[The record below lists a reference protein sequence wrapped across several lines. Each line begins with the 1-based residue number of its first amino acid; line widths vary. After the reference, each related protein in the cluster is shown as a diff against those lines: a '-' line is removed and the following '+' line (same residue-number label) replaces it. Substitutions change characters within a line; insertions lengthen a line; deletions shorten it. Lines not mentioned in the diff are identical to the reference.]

1 MTVITDPRLT
11 QAKQLIQQKRRDQA
25 RELLTSYLKANPNDT
40 NALYLLAFTA
50 HSPEEAKKA
59 LRKALDAN
67 PLNYQARAALNK
79 IENRSVE
86 QQPIQPARPRAKTRP
101 LSVSEDT
108 EQRGWFI
115 PALSVV
121 AGMLILVALGLLL
134 SVLLDSSTDESE
146 KTEAAQAEVV
156 LPAESTTPT
165 LLPTLTRTPIP
176 EEVLAEF
183 KATWTPMPS
192 STALPT
198 FTLAPSITPRPSET
212 PMPTATLYIP
222 EVEALSLNLVSASR
236 LYNHYTELAAQASW
250 SEDVQQLS
258 GVHEVLE
265 VMVASLEISDYTGAT
280 GDLRLFFDEFFDLL
294 GKEQDFV
301 QKRKTLVELQ
311 AQLDAATDP
320 ADKDRLESQMQTLQS
335 EVDTFWNTRL
345 QQQEKVDLQYL
356 QTIQHATATA
366 AFIEQVDSLKTPSA
380 TPIILPTATSGE

>member
-50 HSPEEAKKA
+50 RSPEEAKKA
-59 LRKALDAN
+59 LRKALDVN

-86 QQPIQPARPRAKTRP
+86 QQPVQSAPSSKPKTQPF
-101 LSVSEDT
+101 SVSDDRER
-108 EQRGWFI
+108 RGWFI

-121 AGMLILVALGLLL
+121 AGGLLLVALGLLV
-134 SVLLDSSTDESE
+134 SVLINSGGESK
-146 KTEAAQAEVV
+146 KTEAAQVEV

-165 LLPTLTRTPIP
+165 LTPTLTRTPIP
-176 EEVLAEF
+176 EGVLAEF
-183 KATWTPMPS
+183 KATWTPVPS
-192 STALPT
+192 STTLPT
-198 FTLAPSITPRPSET
+198 LTPAPSITPRPSET
-212 PMPTATLYIP
+212 PLPTATLDIP
-222 EVEALSLNLVSASR
+222 EVESLSLNLVSASR
-236 LYNHYTELAAQASW
+236 LYNRYTELAAQASW
-250 SEDVQQLS
+250 SEDSEQLNS
-258 GVHEVLE
+258 VHKVLE
-265 VMVASLEISDYTGAT
+265 VMVASLEISDYTGVT
-280 GDLRLFFDEFFDLL
+280 GELKLFFDEFFDLL

-311 AQLDAATDP
+311 TQLDAATDP
-320 ADKDRLESQMQTLQS
+320 AVKDTLESQMESLQS
-335 EVDTFWNTRL
+335 EVDTFWTIRL

-366 AFIEQVDSLKTPSA
+366 AFMDQVDSLKTPSA

>member
-50 HSPEEAKKA
+50 RSPEEAKKA
-59 LRKALDAN
+59 LRKALDVN

-86 QQPIQPARPRAKTRP
+86 QQPVQSAPPKAKTQP
-101 LSVSEDT
+101 LVVSDDHER
-108 EQRGWFI
+108 RGWFI
-115 PALSVV
+115 PALSIV
-121 AGMLILVALGLLL
+121 AGGLILVAVGLLL
-134 SVLLDSSTDESE
+134 SVLLNSGGESK
-146 KTEAAQAEVV
+146 KTEAAQVEM

-165 LLPTLTRTPIP
+165 LTPTLTRTPIP
-176 EEVLAEF
+176 EGVLAEF

-198 FTLAPSITPRPSET
+198 FTLAPSITPRPTET
-212 PMPTATLYIP
+212 PLPTATLDIP
-222 EVEALSLNLVSASR
+222 EVESLSLNLVSASR

-250 SEDVQQLS
+250 SEDAEQLNS
-258 GVHEVLE
+258 VHKVLE
-265 VMVASLEISDYTGAT
+265 VMVASLEISDYTGVT
-280 GDLRLFFDEFFDLL
+280 GDLKLFFDEFFDLL

-311 AQLDAATDP
+311 TQLDATTDP
-320 ADKDRLESQMQTLQS
+320 AVKDTLESQMESLQS
-335 EVDTFWNTRL
+335 EVDTFWKIRL